1 MAQEGKMKAIFI
13 ITMCLWMAGFTARG
27 QFRGA
32 EPQPPSVRESVV
44 QQGGESFLS
53 SIFNLD
59 RLEMRHSFSMGYQSY
74 GSFGLGYMEYTNS
87 MRYRLFEPLTIRA
100 DVSVV
105 TSPFSSLGS
114 KFSQDFSGIYLK
126 RASID
131 YAPSKDFKISLQY
144 RGLPPG
150 TGYNPYYNR
159 YGYNGVGW
167 GLDDDSWEKKE

>member
-1 MAQEGKMKAIFI
+1 MAREGKMKVLFVISLCW
-13 ITMCLWMAGFTARG
+13 CLAGFTAHG

-32 EPQPPSVRESVV
+32 EPKPPSVRESVV
-44 QQGGESFLS
+44 QSSGESFLAN
-53 SIFNLD
+53 IFNLD
-59 RLEMRHSFSMGYQSY
+59 RLEMRHSFSMGYQSF

-87 MRYRLFEPLTIRA
+87 MRYRVFEPLTIRA
-100 DVSVV
+100 DVSVI

-150 TGYNPYYNR
+150 SGYSPYSTR
-159 YGYNGVGW
+159 YGYNGL
-167 GLDDDSWEKKE
+167 GLGQGFDPWEKDE